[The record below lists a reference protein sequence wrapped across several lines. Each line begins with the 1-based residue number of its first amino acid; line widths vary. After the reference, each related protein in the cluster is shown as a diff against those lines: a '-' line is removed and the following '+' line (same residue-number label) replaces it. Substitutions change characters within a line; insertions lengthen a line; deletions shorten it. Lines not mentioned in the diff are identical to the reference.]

1 MRYRL
6 RFLLQEFDLPRG
18 TTIVGRSLDC
28 NLTIEDPLVSREH
41 AKIIIDDDGP
51 RVEDLK
57 SRNGVRVN
65 GLLVRQPTLLRDG
78 DRVRIGTQDLVFCRV
93 EASGKA
99 HSRTTGVLRLCAQ
112 CRLPYAREILAC
124 PHCEAT
130 EQTDEGTLTT
140 DSEDYRI
147 AWNMQLI
154 VETLERALGLGRA
167 PDAERIVKRAI
178 GKLDELL
185 LCGAT
190 VDRETLGTVA
200 SKVASMTLATD
211 DPKWLLWVIDLH
223 RRIASVPSVEILD
236 KLAVAGPRHGA
247 VLGGPLG
254 ELLESL
260 ESLVRSGS
268 PKDQDL
274 EGLARLQRTRRQME
288 GQAARGRVGSRSE
301 RPGVT

>member
-1 MRYRL
+1 
-6 RFLLQEFDLPRG
+6 
-18 TTIVGRSLDC
+18 
-28 NLTIEDPLVSREH
+28 
-41 AKIIIDDDGP
+41 
-51 RVEDLK
+51 
-57 SRNGVRVN
+57 
-65 GLLVRQPTLLRDG
+65 
-78 DRVRIGTQDLVFCRV
+78 
-93 EASGKA
+93 
-99 HSRTTGVLRLCAQ
+99 
-112 CRLPYAREILAC
+112 
-124 PHCEAT
+124 
-130 EQTDEGTLTT
+130 
-140 DSEDYRI
+140 
-147 AWNMQLI
+147 MQLI

-167 PDAERIVKRAI
+167 PDAERIAKRAI

-190 VDRETLGTVA
+190 LDRETLGTVA

-260 ESLVRSGS
+260 ESSILSGS
-268 PKDQDL
+268 PKDHDL